1 MKKNK
6 FFTVMIIFLS
16 IIFVQPR
23 SRQFLV
29 SVFTHNDFASQI
41 GISNS
46 TEEKIIILSPEN
58 KKINQELVNK
68 KFEGQQ
74 VIQVNDHAQF
84 TPEELSLSKNSWQSF
99 SPLDY
104 LNRVQVANAMLGKEI
119 MPTVQRDERLTVT
132 PTGFRNK
139 KIIINGKDGYLFN
152 RCHLI
157 GYQLTGENSNPKNLM
172 TGTQNL
178 NSNFEDEKSSMV
190 YYENMVAHY
199 IRLTNHHVRYRVSP
213 LFKNVEMV
221 ARGIRIEAQSVE
233 DNQISFD
240 IYIFNVQPGYKI
252 NYLTGHSV
260 KEN

>member
-6 FFTVMIIFLS
+6 FFTIILIFLF

-29 SVFTHNDFASQI
+29 SVFTQNDLASQI
-41 GISNS
+41 GISQS
-46 TEEKIIILSPEN
+46 TEEKKLTLSPEN
-58 KKINQELVNK
+58 KKINQGLVNK
-68 KFEGQQ
+68 KFVGQQ
-74 VIQVNDHAQF
+74 VISVNSHAQF
-84 TPEELSLSKNSWQSF
+84 TQEELSLNNTWQSF

-104 LNRVQVANAMLGKEI
+104 LNRVGIANAMLGKEL
-119 MPTVQRDERLTVT
+119 MPTIQREERLTIT

-139 KIIINGKDGYLFN
+139 KILVNGKEDYLFN

-157 GYQLTGENSNPKNLM
+157 GYQLTGENSNAKNLM
-172 TGTQNL
+172 TGTRNL
-178 NSNFEDEKSSMV
+178 NANFEDEKSSMV
-190 YYENMVAHY
+190 YYENLVAHY
-199 IRLTNHHVRYRVSP
+199 IKSTNHHVRYRVTP
-213 LFKNVEMV
+213 LFKNVDLV

-252 NYLTGHSV
+252 NYLTGYSV